1 MMKHDIFTQRTLMPA
16 RRAASTL
23 PPMAYT
29 ARPQPVREIS
39 RCRPTTVTMITRTAH
54 GTPWSSRTAPAK
66 ARFWL
71 RRYVAMPQPAPM
83 MIALTTIE
91 PSGSALSPAFRRE
104 LVRRSAS
111 AR

>member
-1 MMKHDIFTQRTLMPA
+1 
-16 RRAASTL
+16 
-23 PPMAYT
+23 
-29 ARPQPVREIS
+29 
-39 RCRPTTVTMITRTAH
+39 
-54 GTPWSSRTAPAK
+54 
-66 ARFWL
+66 
-71 RRYVAMPQPAPM
+71 MPQPAAM